1 MIAGHRPACGSER
14 LAWCEPPLESH
25 PFGDEKMNRKEITDR
40 IVQSIERGH
49 IPWRSPIARIA
60 HRNLFSK
67 KSYKGINQFLLSLN
81 IDASPY
87 WATFPQWKAAGCG
100 VRKGEKA
107 SHVIYFTM
115 REKVNDDDEK
125 VVYPVMRYYS
135 IFHVGQV
142 DDPDGK
148 YRDILDAVI
157 ETDFETAN
165 HIIQASGAD
174 IRIGGNEAFYSPDE
188 NYIRIPSS
196 GQFESEEERIA
207 TIFHEAGHW
216 GLRNIIEHKRQDETA
231 EYAFGELVAEM
242 TACFLC
248 QTCGVPS
255 DIKNHESYIGSWL
268 KKMKNDPAYIF
279 QASKLA
285 SQIAD
290 GILERAGITA
300 DEEAET
306 CAA

>member
-1 MIAGHRPACGSER
+1 
-14 LAWCEPPLESH
+14 
-25 PFGDEKMNRKEITDR
+25 MNRTDITNM
-40 IVQSIERGH
+40 IVASLERGH

-81 IDASPY
+81 INASPY
-87 WATFPQWKAAGCG
+87 WATFVQWKTAGCS

-135 IFHVGQV
+135 IFHIGQV

-148 YRDILDAVI
+148 FRDLLDLAI

-165 HIIQASGAD
+165 RIIQASGAD
-174 IRIGGNEAFYSPDE
+174 IRIGGNEAFYSLAE

-207 TIFHEAGHW
+207 TLLHELAHW
-216 GLRNIIEHKRQDETA
+216 GERNIIGYKQPGQNRKE

-248 QTCGVPS
+248 RICGVPS
-255 DIKNHESYIGSWL
+255 DLKKHESYIGSWL
-268 KKMKNDPAYIF
+268 KAMKNDSAYLF
-279 QASKLA
+279 QASKMA

-290 GILERAGITA
+290 GILERAGINV
-300 DEEAET
+300 DEEAEA

>member
-1 MIAGHRPACGSER
+1 
-14 LAWCEPPLESH
+14 
-25 PFGDEKMNRKEITDR
+25 MNRKEITDK
-40 IVQSIERGH
+40 IVASLEQGH
-49 IPWRSPIARIA
+49 IPWRSSFARIA
-60 HRNLFSK
+60 HRNLFSQK
-67 KSYKGINQFLLSLN
+67 RYKGINQFLLSLN

-87 WATFPQWKAAGCG
+87 WATFAQWRAAGCG

-107 SHVIYFTM
+107 SAVIYYKTI
-115 REKVNDDDEK
+115 EKINDDDERIT
-125 VVYPVMRYYS
+125 YPFMRYYS
-135 IFHVGQV
+135 IFHIGQV

-148 YRDILDAVI
+148 FKDLLNAAI

-174 IRIGGNEAFYSPDE
+174 IRIGGNMAFYSPDE

-196 GQFESEEERIA
+196 GQFESEVERIA
-207 TIFHEAGHW
+207 TVLHELGHW
-216 GLRNIIEHKRQDETA
+216 AERNILGQERPKEDCHS

-255 DIKNHESYIGSWL
+255 DLKNHESYIGRWL
-268 KKMKNDPAYIF
+268 KAMKNDTGYIF
-279 QASKLA
+279 QASKMA

-290 GILERAGITA
+290 GILERAGIHE

-306 CAA
+306 CVA